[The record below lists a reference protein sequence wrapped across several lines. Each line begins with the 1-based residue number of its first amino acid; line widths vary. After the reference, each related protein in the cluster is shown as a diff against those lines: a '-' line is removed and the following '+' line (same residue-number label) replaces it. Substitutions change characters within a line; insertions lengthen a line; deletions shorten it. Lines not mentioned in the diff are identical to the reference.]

1 MKRMIALMF
10 VLTLAGCGKDQTVAA
25 PNTTSPPTSAPVS
38 AGGAASTTQPVGSSA
53 PAPSGSGATL
63 KLADSSLGKIL
74 VDGSGMSLYLFTP
87 DSAGKST
94 CNGGCASAWPPLVGT
109 PTGDGLDANDLG
121 VMTRDDGTKQATFS
135 GHPLYRFAGDS
146 AAGDVGG
153 QGSGGKW
160 FAIDAE
166 GNAAGAASSPAKTS
180 ASTTTAAPR
189 SGGY

>member
-1 MKRMIALMF
+1 MKRTIALMLI
-10 VLTLAGCGKDQTVAA
+10 LTLAGCGKDQTVA
-25 PNTTSPPTSAPVS
+25 SPAPTSIPVS
-38 AGGAASTTQPVGSSA
+38 ASGGSA
-53 PAPSGSGATL
+53 ATL

-87 DSAGKST
+87 DSAAKST
-94 CNGGCASAWPPLVGT
+94 CNGGCASAWPPLIGT

-121 VMTRDDGTKQATFS
+121 VVTRDDGTKQATFY

-160 FAIDAE
+160 FALGAD
-166 GNAAGAASSPAKTS
+166 GKAAGAAASPATTS
-180 ASTTTAAPR
+180 GSTTTTAPR